1 MRIALVLALAVLS
14 PIAASLPV
22 SGSWDVAGET
32 VIEGQTLVIAQD
44 VNVLPG
50 AALRLHNVDALVAR
64 SATIR
69 VHDGGVLELASSRL
83 AGVLPFTVLVNGT
96 LYANASSASNGA
108 LRVAGIA
115 IIDGGNYDAA
125 TGNLLEVTGI
135 SLVTNATLAAPGGE
149 AAFVTQ
155 GGALSLRFVSVGQTG
170 DYGVAS
176 IGGSLTIENA
186 TFGAAPE
193 YAVFAQRSVV
203 AIGGTSFGRHC
214 GAFLIE
220 QTTGSFT
227 ANDVHTVDHG
237 VTLVNSNVTVTGN
250 TFSGTQ
256 IAVLVTSGSPTVHN
270 NSFVGNFV
278 AVHNYA
284 AAPIDARWNWWGS
297 PAGPAASDTIG
308 AVTTAPWLLA
318 AP

>member
-1 MRIALVLALAVLS
+1 MRIALLLALAVLS

-32 VIEGQTLVIAQD
+32 VIEGGALVIAQD

-50 AALRLHNVDALVAR
+50 AALRLHSVDALVAR

-69 VHDGGVLELASSRL
+69 VHAGGILELTNTRL
-83 AGVLPFTVLVNGT
+83 AGLLPYTLVVEGQ
-96 LYANASSASNGA
+96 LFANASSASNGG

-115 IIDGGNYDAA
+115 IIEGGSYDAA
-125 TGNLLEVTGI
+125 TGNLLEVSGV
-135 SLVTNATLAAPGGE
+135 SLVTDASLAAPSGE

-155 GGALSLRFVSVGQTG
+155 GGELRLRFVSVGQTG

-176 IGGSLTIENA
+176 IDGSLTIENS
-186 TFGAAPE
+186 TFGASPE
-193 YAVFAQRSVV
+193 YAVFAQRSNVE
-203 AIGGTSFGRHC
+203 ISGTSFGTHC
-214 GAFLIE
+214 GAFLIDE
-220 QTTGSFT
+220 TTGNFT
-227 ANDVHTVDHG
+227 ANDVHTLDHG
-237 VTLVNSNVTVTGN
+237 VTLVDSSVSVTRN
-250 TFSGTQ
+250 AFAGTQ
-256 IAVLVTSGSPTVHN
+256 IAVLVASGAPIVHN

-278 AVHNYA
+278 AVQNYA
-284 AAPIDARWNWWGS
+284 PTPVDARWNWWGS
-297 PAGPAASDTIG
+297 AGGPAAGDVSG